1 MAKILIVDDSPV
13 EIKIIRRRL
22 GNDHEIVEAIN
33 GQIALELANEMLPDL
48 ILLDII
54 MPGMDG
60 ISVCKILKSQSSTA
74 DIPVIFITSVST
86 SQDVVKGFEAGG
98 QDYITKP
105 FYSLELCA
113 RIKVHLDLKKSKE
126 TLVEYAAELEE
137 KNQELQDLLVKL
149 ETTAMT
155 DFVTGLANRR
165 SMMQRIKG
173 EAARLKRNE
182 GRATL
187 VIADIDDFKK
197 VNDTYGH
204 DCGDVVLKEVSD
216 WMKSVLRE
224 GDVLARWGGEEFL
237 FMLPDTDVADGQ
249 VVAEKI
255 RKLIETR
262 IFSCQEKTFSVTLTF
277 GVAELDQE
285 LGFDASIKQADEAL
299 YKGKKLL
306 KNCVV
311 SYLYM

>member
-13 EIKIIRRRL
+13 EIKIIRNFL
-22 GNDHEIVEAIN
+22 GDDHEFVEAIN
-33 GQIALELANEMLPDL
+33 GQMALELANAMLPDL

-60 ISVCKILKSQSSTA
+60 LSVCKRLKSQRSTA

-86 SQDVVKGFEAGG
+86 TQNVIKGFEAGG
-98 QDYITKP
+98 QDYIIKP
-105 FYSLELCA
+105 FFSLELCA

-126 TLVEYAAELEE
+126 TLLEYATELEE
-137 KNQELQDLLVKL
+137 KNQALHDLLLKL
-149 ETTAMT
+149 EAAAMT

-165 SMMQRIKG
+165 SMMQRIK
-173 EAARLKRNE
+173 EETASLKRNK
-182 GRATL
+182 GRSTL

-204 DCGDVVLKEVSD
+204 ECGDVVLKEVSD

-237 FMLPDTDVADGQ
+237 FMLPDTDLAGGL

-262 IFSCQEKTFSVTLTF
+262 IISCQEKTFSVTLTF
-277 GVAELDQE
+277 GVAELNPE
-285 LGFDASIKQADEAL
+285 LGFDASVKQADEAL
-299 YKGKKLL
+299 YKGKNML

-311 SYLYM
+311 SYLDM